1 MIYLRPVILA
11 AALGASILTTGPVAA
26 QQGPF
31 HIPDTLRVEVGSRA
45 SPEMPVRT
53 RSVEV
58 ISRERLAL
66 LPVRTV
72 AEALR
77 WSVGVELLARS
88 PAQADVSI
96 RGAGFEQV
104 LVLVDGVP
112 MSDPQTGHF
121 DLNLTVPL
129 EQVERIE
136 VLRGPASAIYGADA
150 VGGVVNV
157 VTRTGSKDWQARVE
171 AGSASSASAALT
183 GAYGGK
189 GARVYAGTSHD
200 RSDGHRAGID
210 HQTTQGHARFSLP
223 ALGGRMYANVGL
235 ARRAFGAQD
244 FYGPFPA
251 FEETQTRVAS
261 AGWSAAPAR
270 GVRVEPRISYRR
282 HEDDFIL
289 RREDPSFYRNHHTSS
304 QFGGELVTHATPRDG
319 LAAVVGAEAYR
330 EALQSTSLGQVVERR
345 AALFAEA
352 ALGAPAASAT
362 LGLRHDWHEAYGT
375 VLSPSIAAS
384 WNVHEDARLR
394 ASVGRS
400 FRAPSW
406 TERFYEDPMHT
417 ADPDLA
423 PEHAWSGEVGADL
436 MPHADLML
444 RVSGWV
450 RHARDLIDWARPTG
464 SADSRPWRTHN
475 VESATFRG
483 LEAELATGLLGTEW
497 TLGSMLT
504 SVEAE
509 NAAGF
514 DSKYVLRPVV
524 RRLTLGAARPIG
536 SYVRVGLFGQAGA
549 RADGRTFEQLDGRL
563 TLRLLG
569 AELHLSV
576 TNLTDAAFPDPVL
589 PTVQAAGR
597 AWTVGLTRS
606 W

>member
-1 MIYLRPVILA
+1 MYLRPGILA
-11 AALGASILTTGPVAA
+11 AALGAAILTTDPVAA
-26 QQGPF
+26 QQRPF
-31 HIPDTLRVEVGSRA
+31 QISDTLRVEVGSRA

-104 LVLVDGVP
+104 LVLVDGVR

-129 EQVERIE
+129 DQVERIE
-136 VLRGPASAIYGADA
+136 ILRGPASAVYGADA

-157 VTRTGSKDWQARVE
+157 VTRTGSDRWQARVE

-183 GAYGGK
+183 GAYGGE
-189 GARVYAGTSHD
+189 GTRVYAGAGHD
-200 RSDGHRAGID
+200 RSEGHRAGVD
-210 HQTTQGHARFSLP
+210 HETTQGHSRVSLP
-223 ALGGRMYANVGL
+223 ALGGRIYANAGL

-251 FEETQTRVAS
+251 FEETRTRVAS
-261 AGWSAAPAR
+261 AGWSAAPGT
-270 GVRVEPRISYRR
+270 GVSVEPRLSYRR

-289 RREDPSFYRNHHTSS
+289 RREDPSFYRNRHTSS
-304 QFGGELVTHATPRDG
+304 QFGGELVTRAVPRG
-319 LAAVVGAEAYR
+319 GVAAVVGAEAYR
-330 EALQSTSLGQVVERR
+330 EALQSTSLGQVVEKR

-352 ALGAPAASAT
+352 ALGAPGASAT

-375 VLSPSIAAS
+375 VSSPSVAVS

-394 ASVGRS
+394 GSMGRS

-423 PEHAWSGEVGADL
+423 PELAWSGEVGADL
-436 MPHADLML
+436 MPRDHLML

-450 RHARDLIDWARPTG
+450 RRASNLIDWARTAG
-464 SADSRPWRTHN
+464 SPDSAPWRTHN

-483 LEAELATGLLGTEW
+483 LEAELAAHLLGTEW
-497 TLGSMLT
+497 TVGSMLT
-504 SVEAE
+504 TVEAE

-524 RRLTLGAARPIG
+524 RRLTLGAVRPIG
-536 SYVRVGLFGQAGA
+536 SNVRVALFGQAGA

-563 TLRLLG
+563 SLRLLG
-569 AELHLSV
+569 AELRLSV

-589 PTVQAAGR
+589 PTVEAAGR
-597 AWTVGLTRS
+597 AWTVGVAGS